1 MFHSKSMSIFNAI
14 KMIELSFLL
23 IFIYN
28 LRGSREDM
36 VAAASGMVGSKGAPS
51 DGDKSGL
58 TGSIYGQDVEAAKLP
73 SKGNI

>member
-1 MFHSKSMSIFNAI
+1 MLLTIV
-14 KMIELSFLL
+14 ELSFLF
-23 IFIYN
+23 IFICD

-36 VAAASGMVGSKGAPS
+36 VAAASGMMGSKGEPS
-51 DGDKSGL
+51 DGSKSGL